1 MIIKACV
8 LNLFFSSLLLQTVIR
23 KNGKIYNL
31 MLYVCCHDSQKNYDF
46 PVAPRVLSQKAGF
59 GQHRHH
65 ARACAPR
72 GTNKHGLAPPAP
84 PIQTRIRLST
94 LATAVPLRS
103 QLFHHHSPPHQPL
116 HSTFHP
122 LDLMY
127 TILHQ
132 ENNSG
137 VENEPRRD
145 GDVNMRRPFIK
156 MSILT
161 WASAHGQ
168 KTSII
173 RLGYWPT

>member
-1 MIIKACV
+1 
-8 LNLFFSSLLLQTVIR
+8 
-23 KNGKIYNL
+23 
-31 MLYVCCHDSQKNYDF
+31 MLHVCSHGSQNNYDF
-46 PVAPRVLSQKAGF
+46 SSRSLCVVPKNWL
-59 GQHRHH
+59 GQHRHR

-72 GTNKHGLAPPAP
+72 GTNKHGLAHPAL
-84 PIQTRIRLST
+84 PIQTRTRLST

-103 QLFHHHSPPHQPL
+103 QLFHHHPL

-132 ENNSG
+132 ENNPG

-161 WASAHGQ
+161 WASAHSQ

-173 RLGYWPT
+173 RLGY